1 MKRMLQISALLVMA
15 CSATAQTDV
24 VLNINHMFG
33 ENPYVYDTPVM
44 VDAGYE
50 MKVTRLEYY
59 LGNFVITHDG
69 GQTLDLSDTHV
80 LVNANDNQPLSLGN
94 HDVNTIEAISFS
106 VGVVEALNHLDPAE
120 YELGDPLGPQL
131 PSMHWGWAAGYRFLA
146 FEGKSGVNL
155 TAAFE
160 IHALGDENLMNQTH
174 TLSVEAAD
182 GVADIYLDADYLKL
196 VNNLDVSQGL
206 IVHGSTDEAIDAL
219 LNMRSLVFSV
229 GAPVNVQNIEAT
241 AFAMYPNPAAE
252 QCVIALDQTLVG
264 AELNVFNMSGQLVK
278 NVSNLQSMH
287 TLNVADLP
295 VGMYFVQ
302 LKSVDTVQGKMLSV
316 N

>member
-1 MKRMLQISALLVMA
+1 MKTLLQIISLLAISFGV
-15 CSATAQTDV
+15 TAQTEV
-24 VLNINHMFG
+24 TLNINHMFG
-33 ENPYVYDTPVM
+33 ENPYVYNTPVT
-44 VDAGYE
+44 VEAGYE

-59 LGNFVITHDG
+59 LGDFVITHDG

-80 LVNANDNQPLSLGN
+80 LVDANDGQPLSLGSY
-94 HDVNTIEAISFS
+94 DVNTIEGISFS
-106 VGVVEALNHLDPAE
+106 VGVLEALNHLDPAE
-120 YELGDPLGPQL
+120 YEIGEPLGPQL

-146 FEGKSGVNL
+146 FEGKSGANL
-155 TAAFE
+155 TTTFE

-174 TLSVEAAD
+174 TLSVEATD
-182 GVADIYLDADYLKL
+182 GVADIYLDADYLKV

-206 IVHGSTDEAIDAL
+206 IQHGSTGEAIDAL

-229 GAPVNVQNIEAT
+229 GAPVNVQNVEAPT
-241 AFAMYPNPAAE
+241 FAMYPNPAAE
-252 QCVIALDQTLVG
+252 QCVIALDQTLIG

-295 VGMYFVQ
+295 AGMYFVQ
-302 LKSVDTVQGKMLSV
+302 LRSVDTVQGKMLSV
-316 N
+316 K